1 MFDSSQYPYNCFN
14 YDADDY
20 PAGSSDEEKRLTRP
34 AYRAALGA
42 PGGPPDS
49 NNHRPPTPAPSSPVP
64 RGRQSAA
71 VPARAGDCSR
81 SRAPGPLPA
90 RRGLSSPVRSYIALI
105 AMAIQQSPTGR
116 LTLSGIYDFIARRF
130 PYYRANRRAWQN
142 SIRHNLSLNS
152 CFVKVPRTDGHER
165 GKGNYWTFAGGC
177 ESLLDLFENG
187 NFRRRRRRRGPKGEE
202 ARGARGR
209 DAGAPPGPPEPASA
223 RGTPVPR
230 CEPLTPASPAVPRSA
245 AHGDIKFS
253 IDYILSAP
261 DPSRGGRPPHVQ
273 EGRHPPLEA
282 RQVDLGLWTM

>member
-34 AYRAALGA
+34 AY
-42 PGGPPDS
+42 
-49 NNHRPPTPAPSSPVP
+49 
-64 RGRQSAA
+64 
-71 VPARAGDCSR
+71 
-81 SRAPGPLPA
+81 
-90 RRGLSSPVRSYIALI
+90 SYIALI

-116 LTLSGIYDFIARRF
+116 VTLSGIYDFIMRRF
-130 PYYRANRRAWQN
+130 PYYRANQRAWQN

-152 CFVKVPRTDGHER
+152 CFVKVPRTDGHEK

-187 NFRRRRRRRGPKGEE
+187 NFRRRRRRGPKGEE

-209 DAGAPPGPPEPASA
+209 DAGAPLRPPEPPSA
-223 RGTPVPR
+223 RGTPVAASP
-230 CEPLTPASPAVPRSA
+230 TPASPAVLGRD
-245 AHGDIKFS
+245 AHRDIKFS

-261 DPSRGGRPPHVQ
+261 DPFPGGRSPHLQ

-282 RQVDLGLWTM
+282 PQVNLRLWAM